1 MDESTFVVRGPF
13 ECLSSRTPATSSG
26 RIGVITDEA
35 IERLV
40 RCFYVKV
47 RGDAELAP
55 MFEAVI
61 APDHWEPHMALMRD
75 FWSSIVLGTAR
86 YKGNPLAAHARI
98 PNLRPEM
105 FETWLRL
112 FRETADEI
120 FDREIAALI
129 CEKAGRIA
137 QSFQLGLFYR
147 PELDAEAAAERP

>member
-1 MDESTFVVRGPF
+1 MNDSTYFVRGSF
-13 ECLSSRTPATSSG
+13 ESFSSRASATLPG
-26 RIGVITDEA
+26 RIGVITEEA

-47 RGDAELAP
+47 RGDAELGP
-55 MFEAVI
+55 IFDSII
-61 APDHWEPHMALMRD
+61 APDAWEAHMALMRD

-86 YKGNPLAAHARI
+86 YKGNPLSVHARI
-98 PNLRPEM
+98 PSLRPDM

-120 FDREIAALI
+120 FDRELAALF

-137 QSFQLGLFYR
+137 QSFQSGLFYR
-147 PELDAEAAAERP
+147 PELAAAVLYVR

>member
-1 MDESTFVVRGPF
+1 MDDSTIFVRGPF
-13 ECLSSRTPATSSG
+13 ENLSSRTSASLPG
-26 RIGVITDEA
+26 RIGVITEEA

-61 APDHWEPHMALMRD
+61 APDNWEPHMALMHD

-98 PNLRPEM
+98 PDLRPDM

-112 FRETADEI
+112 FRETAYEI
-120 FDREIAALI
+120 FDHEVAALV

-137 QSFQLGLFYR
+137 QSFQVGLFYR
-147 PELDAEAAAERP
+147 PELDAAAAAQSP